1 MTTLADLGVGE
12 LTDAFEAGR
21 VPDGDFTHADH
32 VRVGWELLRRYPLGL
47 ALDRVTRGIRA
58 LAGQRGADGLYHAT
72 ITTFYLL
79 AIADGVARRPGHGGF
94 EAFAAANPDLL
105 GPGRAFLLAY
115 YSPETLAG
123 EIARRQFVLPERLPR
138 STGRPAAAGT
148 VPLPPRSAL
157 GSGARPG

>member
-21 VPDGDFTHADH
+21 VPDGDF
-32 VRVGWELLRRYPLGL
+32 
-47 ALDRVTRGIRA
+47 
-58 LAGQRGADGLYHAT
+58 
-72 ITTFYLL
+72 
-79 AIADGVARRPGHGGF
+79 

-105 GPGRAFLLAY
+105 GPSRAFLLAY
-115 YSPETLAG
+115 YSPETLDG
-123 EIARRQFVLPERLPR
+123 EIARRQFVPPDRLPR

-148 VPLPPRSAL
+148 APLPPRSAL